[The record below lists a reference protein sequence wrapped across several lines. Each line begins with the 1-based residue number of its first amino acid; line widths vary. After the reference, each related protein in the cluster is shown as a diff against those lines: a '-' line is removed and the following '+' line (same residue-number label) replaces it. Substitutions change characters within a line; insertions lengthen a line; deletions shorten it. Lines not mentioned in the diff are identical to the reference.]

1 MEALVVYGGK
11 PLEGTVEINGA
22 KNAVLPILAATV
34 RQGGT
39 YVLRNCPNISDVEMA
54 SEIIRLLGGSVERQG
69 RTLLVDTQNVT
80 GWQIPASL
88 MERMRASV
96 LFLGAILGR
105 FGRAWLTLPGGCP
118 LGRRPIDLHLEVMSE
133 LGAAVTM
140 QDGEIRC
147 QGTELHGAEICFP
160 VPSVGA
166 TENFLLAATAC
177 RGTAILHHAA
187 REPEVVDLARFL
199 CSMGADIQGAG
210 TDTIVVRGGEE
221 LSGTTY
227 TVLPDRIETATYL
240 CAAAGCGGDVTLC
253 GTDGEL
259 LLPVLEALEQAG
271 CQIRR
276 GRDRLQLTCR
286 EPLKAVP
293 EIMTA
298 PYPGFPTDAQ
308 APWMAAMLRAE
319 GESAVTETVFDSRFG
334 HADGLRA
341 FGASIH
347 LAGPVARI
355 NGVERL
361 HPAQVRGGDLR
372 GTAALVLAALQ
383 APGKSVIFGL
393 NHLDRGYDDM
403 EGTLRRLGAEV
414 QRRFLLPCR

>member
-1 MEALVVYGGK
+1 MEALVVYGGN
-11 PLEGTVEINGA
+11 PLQGTIEVSGA

-34 RQGGT
+34 RHGGT
-39 YVLRNCPNISDVEMA
+39 YILRNCPNISDVELA
-54 SEIIRLLGGSVERQG
+54 AEIIGLLGGSVRRQG
-69 RTLLVDTQNVT
+69 RTLLVDTRQLE

-96 LFLGAILGR
+96 LFLGAVLGR
-105 FGRAWLTLPGGCP
+105 FGKAELTLPGGCP

-147 QGTELHGAEICFP
+147 CGQELHGAEICFP

-177 RGTAILHHAA
+177 QGTAVLHHAA
-187 REPEVVDLARFL
+187 KEPEVVDLACFL
-199 CSMGADIQGAG
+199 RAMGASIEGAG
-210 TDTIVVRGGEE
+210 TDTIVVQGGES
-221 LSGTTY
+221 LSGVTY

-240 CAAAGCGGDVTLC
+240 CAAAGCGGDVTLR
-253 GTDGEL
+253 GTDGSL
-259 LLPVLEALEQAG
+259 LLPVVEALEQAG
-271 CQIRR
+271 CTIQK
-276 GRDRLQLTCR
+276 GRDSLRLIRT

-308 APWMAAMLRAE
+308 APLMAAMLRAA
-319 GESAVTETVFDSRFG
+319 GETSVTETVFDSRF
-334 HADGLRA
+334 HHVDGLRA

-347 LAGPVARI
+347 IAGPVARI

-361 HPAQVRGGDLR
+361 HPAQVQGSDLR

-393 NHLDRGYDDM
+393 NHLDRGYDDI
-403 EGTLRRLGAEV
+403 EGNLQKLGADV
-414 QRRFLLPCR
+414 RRRFLSHSR